1 MRSETYSDV
10 LGALGVKHY
19 LNAELQSLAR
29 ALCVDLNLVSDSSLV
44 HVLGAGDEPSVERAV
59 GTWIRWQLPELQR
72 LARPQLLDELKSRL
86 YRHLTLWELER

>member
-1 MRSETYSDV
+1 MRSETCRGT
-10 LGALGVKHY
+10 LECPGVKHY
-19 LNAELQSLAR
+19 LSAELQSLAR
-29 ALCVDLNLVSDSSLV
+29 ALCVDLNVVSDSSLV
-44 HVLGAGDEPSVERAV
+44 HVLGAGDEPSIERAV